1 MEGLD
6 NWLLAHGGACSRS
19 VRLGES
25 RRSGRGLYAARP
37 VAGGDVLLVVPHALL
52 LTATP
57 RSHSAGALAK
67 TDRLILAL
75 LEEAAGGSASRWAPY
90 LRTLPPRR
98 AFEESLPLMWAQR
111 HVLSLCGPVLAE
123 RAAAQRAD
131 LRRRHAALC
140 RVAGAASPSW
150 SDFSWAAAC
159 VMSRSG
165 DASDEP
171 GDEAPALFPVGDL
184 MNHHATYPNVL
195 GRYEKSAYSPSRRC
209 ATCRR
214 ARS

>member
-75 LEEAAGGSASRWAPY
+75 LQKKAAMRLGCLSGGFADLRSHDYFDGFAWAALQAQAMPPPF
-90 LRTLPPRR
+90 LPTLH
-98 AFEESLPLMWAQR
+98 A
-111 HVLSLCGPVLAE
+111 
-123 RAAAQRAD
+123 RAAAVQR
-131 LRRRHAALC
+131 
-140 RVAGAASPSW
+140 G
-150 SDFSWAAAC
+150 
-159 VMSRSG
+159 
-165 DASDEP
+165 
-171 GDEAPALFPVGDL
+171 
-184 MNHHATYPNVL
+184 
-195 GRYEKSAYSPSRRC
+195 
-209 ATCRR
+209 
-214 ARS
+214 